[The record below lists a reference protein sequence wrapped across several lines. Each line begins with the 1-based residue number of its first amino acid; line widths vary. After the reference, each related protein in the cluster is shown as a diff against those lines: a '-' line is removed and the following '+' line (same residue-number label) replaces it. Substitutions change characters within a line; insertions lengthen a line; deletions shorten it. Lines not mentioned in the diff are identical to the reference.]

1 MLQAYPLPVVLWFDD
16 YDEVF
21 TGHALRA
28 GTHPLSAVDL
38 DVLNTAGDVRCV
50 GSARATLVPPL
61 ADPPRRCDGMAGI
74 LNLSCSDGR
83 RIGVEW
89 SSEEACNSG
98 HGAGRDGDDHAL
110 RLVYGGS
117 EATAQVTAEEAH
129 ASLAGKPGLP
139 PVASPGSSQTSDSDI
154 NTATAFFVS
163 WQGHLVTNHHT
174 LAGAGSVQVQLDDG
188 EILDATVL
196 HSDPEHDLALLH
208 VDAIR
213 TPLPLQRRIRAQ
225 RGEEVFTLGYPLIQ
239 LQGQEQKATFG
250 RINSLSGLQG
260 DVRFIQMDVPI
271 QPGNSGGPLLNRGG
285 EVLGVV
291 TSMLHQQ
298 TTYEMTGVIPQNVNY
313 AVKSDFAWK
322 LVDDNVE
329 SWAGHGGEPVEQ
341 ELSDLI
347 ARTTDSVVL
356 ILAW

>member
-1 MLQAYPLPVVLWFDD
+1 MVLWFDD

-21 TGHALRA
+21 VGQAVSA
-28 GTHPLSAVDL
+28 GDHPLSGVDL

-50 GSARATLVPPL
+50 GSARATIVPPL
-61 ADPPRRCDGMAGI
+61 ADPPRRCDGMRGI
-74 LNLSCSDGR
+74 LDLSCSDGR
-83 RIGVEW
+83 RVGVEW
-89 SSEEACNSG
+89 SSEATCSSG
-98 HGAGRDGDDHAL
+98 HGTGRDGDGHSL

-117 EATAQVTAEEAH
+117 RSTAQVTAEEAR
-129 ASLAGKPGLP
+129 ASLAGKPELP
-139 PVASPGSSQTSDSDI
+139 PVAAPGTAPGTAETADSDI
-154 NTATAFFVS
+154 STATAFFVS
-163 WQGHLVTNHHT
+163 WEGHLVTNHHS
-174 LAGAGSVQVQLDDG
+174 LADAGSVQVQLDDG
-188 EILDATVL
+188 ELLDATVV
-196 HSDPEHDLALLH
+196 HTDPDHDLALLH

-213 TPLPLQRRIRAQ
+213 TPLPLQRQVRAQ

-260 DVRFIQMDVPI
+260 DIRFIQMDVPI

-329 SWAGHGGEPVEQ
+329 SWSTGQSEPAEQ
-341 ELSDLI
+341 EFSELI
-347 ARTTDSVVL
+347 ARATRSVVL